1 MLEKSSEEFEERL
14 ASGHTGYMKEVGTL
28 FGMDCY
34 NRRHVCKAS
43 MTNSWKKIAMPDAK
57 GRPIFAQQ
65 NCKIVVDL
73 ANHIVSLEAIKNINR
88 FEELF
93 CEYGK
98 DFCI

>member
-1 MLEKSSEEFEERL
+1 MEKSSEEFQERV
-14 ASGHTGYMKEVGTL
+14 ANGNTGYMIEVGTL
-28 FGMDCY
+28 FVMDCFY
-34 NRRHVCKAS
+34 KRHVCKAS
-43 MTNSWKKIAMPDAK
+43 MTNSWKKIAMFDKK
-57 GRPIFAQQ
+57 GRPILAQQ

-98 DFCI
+98 DFGI